1 MPIPS
6 PPSAPGARSDSAA
19 EKLQVI
25 SDLFGTRIAA
35 RVAPGPTGAAAA
47 QDRPG
52 SRDDQRLEWQKN
64 RLIEHLRRS
73 GAMAGAAR
81 QDRIS
86 DPAEEGTGATGRM
99 APRSGMPGSMI
110 TKPTAPRVRASGP
123 ASPTAPTAHAPLAG
137 VLSRAGAPGM
147 LVHEHPA
154 ILARLLSEAD
164 QPTRVTVLR
173 HLPGWLARDVMQRL
187 RAPR

>member
-64 RLIEHLRRS
+64 RLIEHLRHS
-73 GAMAGAAR
+73 GAMGGAAQ

-110 TKPTAPRVRASGP
+110 TKPTASRVRASGP
-123 ASPTAPTAHAPLAG
+123 ASPTAPAPLVG

-173 HLPGWLARDVMQRL
+173 HLPGSLARDVMQRL